1 MDKGDPLSILWLAI
15 FSKYFLSTHSIIFS
29 IAEPDFLCLEDVLL
43 VNKYS
48 DKFSEL
54 NDLGDLPVYGLIVMV
69 CVWFCKF
76 YAFGFMILEV
86 SWDLFAFK
94 LLMSPLD
101 VLLDLLLLLLAMNTW
116 G

>member
-69 CVWFCKF
+69 CV
-76 YAFGFMILEV
+76 
-86 SWDLFAFK
+86 
-94 LLMSPLD
+94 
-101 VLLDLLLLLLAMNTW
+101 
-116 G
+116 